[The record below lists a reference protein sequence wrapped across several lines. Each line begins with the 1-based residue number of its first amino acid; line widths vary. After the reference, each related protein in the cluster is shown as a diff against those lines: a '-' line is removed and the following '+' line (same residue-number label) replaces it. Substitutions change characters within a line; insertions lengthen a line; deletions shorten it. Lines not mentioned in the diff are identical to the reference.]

1 MTKFIV
7 ALQFLTRIQ
16 VNSSIIVDEQTF
28 GKSMAYFP
36 LVGLVIGLILAGSYY
51 FLSLIFT
58 PLITAAFLIWLEVAI
73 SGGLH
78 LDGFMDT
85 MDGIYSGRSRERILE
100 IMRDSRVG
108 AHSVIALAC
117 LFLIKLT
124 TIADYPAHRL
134 IPVLILVPMLARLT
148 QLIGVV
154 CFPYVREEGLAKS
167 FNRYIQKKNLYLAS
181 LFSLVVCIIIKGLL
195 GVILLI
201 STFSLALIGGR
212 YITSKIGGLTGDV
225 YGAITELTTV
235 VLLIMGYL
243 FTKTNYDMAVFLPW

>member
-1 MTKFIV
+1 MIRFIV

-16 VNSSIIVDEQTF
+16 VNSKLVVDDQTF
-28 GKSMAYFP
+28 GKSMVYFP
-36 LVGLVIGLILAGSYY
+36 LVGLVIGLILAGAYY
-51 FLSLIFT
+51 CLSLFFP

-117 LFLIKLT
+117 LFLVKVTVL
-124 TIADYPAHRL
+124 AEYPFHHL
-134 IPVLILVPMLARLT
+134 IPVLILAPMLARLT
-148 QLIGVV
+148 QLISVV
-154 CFPYVREEGLAKS
+154 CFPYVRETGLAKS
-167 FNRYIQKKNLYLAS
+167 FNCYIEKKDLYLVS
-181 LFSLVVCIIIKGLL
+181 LFSLVVCFIVKGFL
-195 GVILLI
+195 GVLFLIL
-201 STFSLALIGGR
+201 TFCLALVGGK

-225 YGAITELTTV
+225 YGAITELITV
-235 VLLIMGYL
+235 MLLVIGYL
-243 FTKTNYDMAVFLPW
+243 FTKANI

>member
-16 VNSSIIVDEQTF
+16 VNSSIVIDERTF

-36 LVGLVIGLILAGSYY
+36 LVGLVIGLILAVSHYL
-51 FLSLIFT
+51 LSLIFT

-85 MDGIYSGRSRERILE
+85 MDGIYSGRSREKILE

-108 AHSVIALAC
+108 AHSAIALAC

-124 TIADYPAHRL
+124 VIADYPVHG
-134 IPVLILVPMLARLT
+134 ITPVLILVPMLARLT
-148 QLIGVV
+148 QLVGVV
-154 CFPYVREEGLAKS
+154 YFPYVRETGLAKS
-167 FNRYIQKKNLYLAS
+167 FIDYIEKNDLYFAS
-181 LFSLVVCIIIKGLL
+181 LLSLVICIIIKGFL
-195 GVILLI
+195 GIIFLI
-201 STFSLALIGGR
+201 STFFLALIGGN
-212 YITSKIGGLTGDV
+212 YFASKIGGLTGDV
-225 YGAITELTTV
+225 YGAITEVTTV
-235 VLLIMGYL
+235 ILLVIGYL
-243 FTKTNYDMAVFLPW
+243 LAKISI